1 MYTQSVFILIMYLC
15 KKEAYIQIQRLCLF
29 WNNLALFLAKRF
41 ISIEC
46 FRSLNEDF
54 RA

>member
-1 MYTQSVFILIMYLC
+1 MNRVFM
-15 KKEAYIQIQRLCLF
+15 KKEAYIQIQRLHLF
-29 WNNLALFLAKRF
+29 WNNNLALFLAKVF